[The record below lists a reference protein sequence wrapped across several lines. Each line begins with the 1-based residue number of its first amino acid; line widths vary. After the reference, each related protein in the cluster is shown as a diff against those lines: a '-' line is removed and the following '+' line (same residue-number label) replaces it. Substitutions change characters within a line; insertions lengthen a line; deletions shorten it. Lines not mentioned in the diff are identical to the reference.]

1 MCNELDQQVRQVTK
15 GPSEALTRWA
25 QVYAATLAVRR
36 ASSPPNVFARWR
48 STQKKSFS
56 WQITPSMIWRLPAA
70 QRRSAF
76 CHALLES
83 SYGVAA
89 TRAPYSSSQRRSH
102 STPVNPLSAR
112 LRFVTV
118 AGHEGVC
125 YGPLVGGGRGQPEG
139 GDDAPRIDH
148 QGHLEAVDPFGLGG
162 APAEGGLPA
171 EEPLAGSPHP
181 HDGRDEGRVHH
192 VVDGRR
198 IGEFLGEGPLQG
210 AQLGLQG
217 SYPAVELA
225 LGAELREVLAQV
237 RPSEAPEVPLAS
249 EARPLGQDRQ
259 GDDLRVREQGRTTR
273 AARGPTVAD
282 LPPIVH

>member
-56 WQITPSMIWRLPAA
+56 WQITPSMIWCLPSEANPTTIGLRPRPA
-70 QRRSAF
+70 GVVVWGGGYQSSVLLQPAPLPLHPRKPFVGQIRS
-76 CHALLES
+76 
-83 SYGVAA
+83 
-89 TRAPYSSSQRRSH
+89 
-102 STPVNPLSAR
+102 
-112 LRFVTV
+112 VTV

-125 YGPLVGGGRGQPEG
+125 YGPLVGGGLRQAEG
-139 GDDAPRIDH
+139 GDDAPGIDH
-148 QGHLEAVDPFGLGG
+148 QGHPEALNPFGLRRAASKGR
-162 APAEGGLPA
+162 LPA
-171 EEPLAGSPHP
+171 EEPLARSPHP

-192 VVDGRR
+192 AVDGRR
-198 IGEFLGEGPLQG
+198 IAEPLGEGVLQG

-225 LGAELREVLAQV
+225 LRAELREVLAQV
-237 RPSEAPEVPLAS
+237 RGSEAPEVPLTA
-249 EARPLGQDRQ
+249 EAGPLGEDGQ
-259 GDDLRVREQGRTTR
+259 GDDLG
-273 AARGPTVAD
+273 GG
-282 LPPIVH
+282 

>member
-1 MCNELDQQVRQVTK
+1 MSESNRSARRRR
-15 GPSEALTRWA
+15 GRPSEAFTRWA

-48 STQKKSFS
+48 STEKKFFS
-56 WQITPSMIWRLPAA
+56 WQTTPSMIWRLPAA
-70 QRRSAF
+70 
-76 CHALLES
+76 
-83 SYGVAA
+83 
-89 TRAPYSSSQRRSH
+89 
-102 STPVNPLSAR
+102 
-112 LRFVTV
+112 
-118 AGHEGVC
+118 GHKGVC